1 MRKSTATTRNYRP
14 GASRR
19 PVAISTFRDQ
29 MADYA
34 RAERLR
40 ELRDGIHWSR
50 EKVAGEIGVTTKTL
64 YAWENGG
71 SIRWENAKKLAAFY
85 KVDPESLV
93 SRELGGVPTGLSV
106 NGTDAD
112 ELVLLRDE
120 VAELSAKVDRLLTAF
135 GLVDHAADLDAL
147 GDRVLA
153 AFAHALEEV
162 SGAEEAERA
171 AG

>member
-1 MRKSTATTRNYRP
+1 
-14 GASRR
+14 
-19 PVAISTFRDQ
+19 

-40 ELRDGIHWSR
+40 DLREETHLSR

-85 KVDPESLV
+85 GVDPESLV
-93 SRELGGVPTGLSV
+93 TRELIEAANDEAPATIRDQL
-106 NGTDAD
+106 NRIERNQIDLAD
-112 ELVLLRDE
+112 KLDVITALLHLP
-120 VAELSAKVDRLLTAF
+120 ALQ
-135 GLVDHAADLDAL
+135 AA
-147 GDRVLA
+147 VEA
-153 AFAHALEEV
+153 A
-162 SGAEEAERA
+162 EAEADAPQTPEARRSRGQA